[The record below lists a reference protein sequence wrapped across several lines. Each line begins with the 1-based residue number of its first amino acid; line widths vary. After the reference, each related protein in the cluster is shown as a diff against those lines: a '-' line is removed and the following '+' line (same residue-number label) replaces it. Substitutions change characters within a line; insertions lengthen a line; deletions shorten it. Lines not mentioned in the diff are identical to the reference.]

1 MAKKPGFAF
10 ALLLAAAAL
19 LIMASAPSAQSAA
32 SAGTSTIIAQSTAVQ
47 GFCGGSSIGIGSVA
61 SGSGGVIPTTSILS
75 GQTKG
80 EQSVLNL
87 SVLIMLVMLMVV
99 AVIYMFSYVF
109 NLELLRNLVK
119 AEIGEIFITAIIVG
133 IFVGSFSVL
142 GAAASTPQ
150 TGFAVA
156 GSSFGRGVFIDDCA
170 YLSTAS
176 INLIVPFFS
185 INVVRF
191 VVDTVVSIRFDIEP
205 TYFGLSDAPFA
216 GYKLFDTVLGYID
229 TIAGAFILLILGTL
243 MMLSIIYAL
252 FPIFLYAGIVLRT
265 LPWTRA
271 AGGAFLGLFAGF
283 YILFPLLLHVM
294 LAGYMGTITTGA
306 QAAGQ
311 GQQSLPS
318 QIANTIVGSTPTAGS
333 IGTIASVI
341 QNSVTS
347 SFGAI
352 WTTLNNGIV
361 GGFISGVIEPELFTV
376 LSIIMAFLISFDFA
390 EAMGDI
396 LGAPNLRASNIFN
409 KVL

>member
-1 MAKKPGFAF
+1 MISKKPRFAF
-10 ALLLAAAAL
+10 MLLLAAAAL
-19 LIMASAPSAQSAA
+19 LIMLPSAHAA
-32 SAGTSTIIAQSTAVQ
+32 GTIIAQSTLVQ
-47 GFCGGSSIGIGSVA
+47 GFCGGSSTGIGSVT

-75 GQTKG
+75 NQTNG
-80 EQSVLNL
+80 EEGVLML
-87 SVLIMLVMLMVV
+87 SVFIMLVMLMVV

-133 IFVGSFSVL
+133 IFIGSFSVL
-142 GAAASTPQ
+142 GAATSTQQ
-150 TGFAVA
+150 TGFAIA
-156 GSSFGRGVFIDDCA
+156 GSSFGRGVFVDDCA

-176 INLIVPFFS
+176 INLIVPFFA
-185 INVVRF
+185 INI
-191 VVDTVVSIRFDIEP
+191 IRFLVVTVSSVTIELTP
-205 TYFGLSDAPFA
+205 TYFGFTDQPLM
-216 GYKLFDTVLGYID
+216 GYRLFDTVLGYID

-243 MMLSIIYAL
+243 TLLSIIYAI

-294 LAGYMGTITTGA
+294 LAGYMGTITGVQT
-306 QAAGQ
+306 AGQ
-311 GQQSLPS
+311 AQQSLPS
-318 QIANTIVGSTPTAGS
+318 QIGSTITGTTPTAGS
-333 IGTIASVI
+333 ITTVVSFLWS
-341 QNSVTS
+341 QVTNIFS
-347 SFGAI
+347 AI
-352 WTTLNNGIV
+352 WTTFNNGIV

-376 LSIIMAFLISFDFA
+376 LSIITAFLISFDFA

-396 LGAPNLRASNIFN
+396 LGAPNLRASNIFH